1 MSLTRP
7 CTDAAKVARR
17 LAAQK
22 WGEVCTQRK
31 AAPGIWWFSCSGHG
45 GYIVD
50 TDVHPEAAVICGKDY
65 TDTVY
70 ARYSTA
76 HWDGRYWP
84 SEQHFACFEE
94 DADWAVCEALFLMKH
109 PAGFR
114 KPFGKKGPEDDETWA
129 RERLERLVVPTL
141 AKWHPEIGCVQAAA
155 AGLR

>member
-1 MSLTRP
+1 MSLAKP
-7 CTDAAKVARR
+7 CADAAKVARR
-17 LAAQK
+17 LASQK

-70 ARYSTA
+70 ARYSTK
-76 HWDGRYWP
+76 HWDGRFWP

-94 DADWAVCEALFLMKH
+94 DCDWAVCEALYLMRY
-109 PAGFR
+109 PEGFR
-114 KPFGKKGPEDDETWA
+114 RAYGANAGAGDAEWA
-129 RERLERLVVPTL
+129 ARRLERAVVPTL
-141 AKWHPEIGCVQAAA
+141 ARWHPEIGCAQAMAA
-155 AGLR
+155 SAK